1 MINFTL
7 MILCAGFGS
16 RMQNLTRNTPKP
28 LLKYKNKTL
37 LKNTI
42 DFFTNIGCD
51 EILVNTHYL
60 HNKIK
65 KYLDKNFK
73 NYPIKIIY
81 EQTLLGTGGGI
92 KNIFNHTKR
101 NKICVVNSDIYWSNQ
116 NKLHIINFLN
126 NYENIS
132 FCKMLLSKDINFHG
146 LKKEKADFNL
156 KRNVVTNWKSK
167 NEKLYY
173 SGLQIVSKNIF
184 NNRKTIFPMNE
195 IWKKLIKKNQIKGYV
210 IPSKIRHIGDKS
222 SILGNKI

>member
-1 MINFTL
+1 MQNFTL

-16 RMQNLTRNTPKP
+16 RMLNLTRNKPKP
-28 LLKYKNKTL
+28 LLKYKNKIL

-65 KYLDKNFK
+65 KYLDKNLK

-81 EQTLLGTGGGI
+81 EKTILGTGGGV
-92 KNIFNHTKR
+92 KNIFTHTKR
-101 NKICVVNSDIYWSNQ
+101 KKICIVNSDIFWTKE
-116 NKLHIINFLN
+116 NKPHIEQFLT
-126 NYENIS
+126 NYKKVTH
-132 FCKMLLSKDINFHG
+132 CKMLLSKDIDFLG
-146 LKKEKADFNL
+146 LKKAKGDFNL
-156 KRNVVTNWKSK
+156 KKNVVTNWKSE

-184 NNRKTIFPMNE
+184 NNRKEIFPMNE
-195 IWKKLIKKNQIKGYV
+195 IWTNLIKKKRITGYI
-210 IPSKIRHIGDKS
+210 IPSKIRHIGDKKS
-222 SILGNKI
+222 FFEN

>member
-1 MINFTL
+1 MQNFTL

-16 RMQNLTRNTPKP
+16 RMLNLTRNKPKP
-28 LLKYKNKTL
+28 LLKYKNKIL

-65 KYLDKNFK
+65 KYLDKNLK

-81 EQTLLGTGGGI
+81 EKTILGTGGGI
-92 KNIFNHTKR
+92 KNIFTHTKR
-101 NKICVVNSDIYWSNQ
+101 KKICIVNSDIFWTKE
-116 NKLHIINFLN
+116 NKPHIEQFLT
-126 NYENIS
+126 NYKKVTH
-132 FCKMLLSKDINFHG
+132 CKMLLSKDIDFLG
-146 LKKEKADFNL
+146 LKKAKGDFNL
-156 KRNVVTNWKSK
+156 KKNVVTNWKSE

-184 NNRKTIFPMNE
+184 NNRKEIFPMNE
-195 IWKKLIKKNQIKGYV
+195 IWTKLIKKKRITGYI
-210 IPSKIRHIGDKS
+210 IPSKIRHIGDKKS
-222 SILGNKI
+222 FFEN

>member
-1 MINFTL
+1 MQNFTL

-16 RMQNLTRNTPKP
+16 RMLNLTRNKPKP
-28 LLKYKNKTL
+28 LLKYKNKIL

-65 KYLDKNFK
+65 KYLDKNLK

-81 EQTLLGTGGGI
+81 EKTILGTGGGV
-92 KNIFNHTKR
+92 KNIFTHTKR
-101 NKICVVNSDIYWSNQ
+101 KKICIVNSDIFWTKE
-116 NKLHIINFLN
+116 NKPHIEQFLT
-126 NYENIS
+126 NYKKVTH
-132 FCKMLLSKDINFHG
+132 CKMLLSKDIDFLG
-146 LKKEKADFNL
+146 LKKAKGDFNL
-156 KRNVVTNWKSK
+156 KKNVVTNWKSE

-184 NNRKTIFPMNE
+184 NNRKEIFPMNE
-195 IWKKLIKKNQIKGYV
+195 IWTKLIKKKRITGYI
-210 IPSKIRHIGDKS
+210 IPSKIRHIGDKKS
-222 SILGNKI
+222 FFEN

>member
-1 MINFTL
+1 MKNFTL

-16 RMQNLTRNTPKP
+16 RMLNLTRNKPKP
-28 LLKYKNKTL
+28 LLKYKNKIL

-65 KYLDKNFK
+65 KYLDKNLNK
-73 NYPIKIIY
+73 YPIKIIY
-81 EQTLLGTGGGI
+81 EKTILGTGGGV

-101 NKICVVNSDIYWSNQ
+101 KKICIVNSDIFWTKK
-116 NKLHIINFLN
+116 NKSHIEQFLT
-126 NYENIS
+126 NYKNVS
-132 FCKMLLSKDINFHG
+132 HCKMLLSKDIDFLG
-146 LKKEKADFNL
+146 LKKAKGDFNL
-156 KRNVVTNWKSK
+156 KKNVVTNWKSE

-184 NNRKTIFPMNE
+184 NNRKKIFPMNE
-195 IWKKLIKKNQIKGYV
+195 IWTKLIKKKQITGYI
-210 IPSKIRHIGDKS
+210 IPSKIRHIGDKKS
-222 SILGNKI
+222 FFKN

>member
-1 MINFTL
+1 MKNFTL

-16 RMQNLTRNTPKP
+16 RMLNLTRNTPKP
-28 LLKYKNKTL
+28 LLKYKNKIL

-60 HNKIK
+60 HNKIN
-65 KYLDKNFK
+65 KYLYKNFN

-81 EQTLLGTGGGI
+81 EQTLLGTGGGV

-101 NKICVVNSDIYWSNQ
+101 KKICVVNCDIYWTNQ
-116 NKLHIINFLN
+116 NKSHIENFLN
-126 NYENIS
+126 NYQNIS
-132 FCKMLLSKDINFHG
+132 YCKILLSKDIKFLG
-146 LKKEKADFNL
+146 LKKEKGDFNL
-156 KRNVVTNWKSK
+156 NKNVVTNWKSK

-184 NNRKTIFPMNE
+184 NNRKKIFPMNE
-195 IWKKLIKKNQIKGYV
+195 IWTKLIKKNKITGYI
-210 IPSKIRHIGDKS
+210 IPSKIRHIGDKK
-222 SILGNKI
+222 SILEN